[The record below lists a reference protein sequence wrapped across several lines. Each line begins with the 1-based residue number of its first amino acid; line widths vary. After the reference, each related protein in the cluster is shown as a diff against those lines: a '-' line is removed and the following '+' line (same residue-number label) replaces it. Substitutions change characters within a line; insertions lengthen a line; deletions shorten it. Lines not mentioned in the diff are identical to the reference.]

1 MHLVFEESKST
12 RMPADMEGGRK
23 VGLISGNL
31 WGIIHRPS
39 GTRTAIKVDEC
50 TPPRGEKN
58 GGEAGGKETSETR
71 RRKQDAR
78 APETR
83 VHIAVA
89 CRSYLIQSWIMLR
102 QDAARIY
109 DLGKKRVLTPDTQ
122 PGTRATASV
131 SVDGEGRDGR

>member
-12 RMPADMEGGRK
+12 RMPADMEGGRE

-58 GGEAGGKETSETR
+58 GGGEGGEGRTSETR

-78 APETR
+78 A
-83 VHIAVA
+83 
-89 CRSYLIQSWIMLR
+89 
-102 QDAARIY
+102 
-109 DLGKKRVLTPDTQ
+109 
-122 PGTRATASV
+122 
-131 SVDGEGRDGR
+131 